1 MRNHASKKIFLP
13 HDNDAGSDL
22 VDGILTFGLNTT
34 EKEEL
39 MTGYSFQS
47 WPGSSFYVTRPLPS
61 LLPPSSSSPHALHA
75 YQTRA
80 PSRRMGATREDRAG
94 RCSSRSI
101 FSGEIAPPPP
111 PTGERRREG
120 FLGREGAIW
129 GGRRFC
135 GGRWVTMGRG
145 GGEAKV
151 YVEVGS
157 IDPADLSE
165 PIHPSFWGNIPIRW
179 TVPSLL
185 KITKHIHIRDDPIRY
200 TFWSRTKHTL
210 TEQGLKWSA
219 ALAP

>member
-1 MRNHASKKIFLP
+1 VRIKTTWSNSHHICSMRNHASKKLFLP

-39 MTGYSFQS
+39 TGCSFQS
-47 WPGSSFYVTRPLPS
+47 WSGSSFYVTRPLPS

-80 PSRRMGATREDRAG
+80 PSRRMDAMREDRAD
-94 RCSSRSI
+94 RRSSRSI

-129 GGRRFC
+129 GGRLS
-135 GGRWVTMGRG
+135 VE
-145 GGEAKV
+145 GGELRWGEE
-151 YVEVGS
+151 EV
-157 IDPADLSE
+157 
-165 PIHPSFWGNIPIRW
+165 RQRC
-179 TVPSLL
+179 T
-185 KITKHIHIRDDPIRY
+185 
-200 TFWSRTKHTL
+200 
-210 TEQGLKWSA
+210 
-219 ALAP
+219 